1 MEDKDREKE
10 GVSDWGEVHRRMD
23 ISRSVLE
30 KGYKPTRE
38 EIEKVLRERAKILAL
53 RPEKESK
60 EEYKEVVEFVL
71 SHERYAF
78 ILDYVREIYPLKGL
92 TPVPNTPPFVL
103 GIINVRGEILSVIDI
118 KRFFDLP
125 EKGLTDKKKV
135 IILHYNG
142 MEFAVLSDDIVG
154 VRHLSL
160 RELQT
165 SLQTLSGIREKYLL
179 GVTRE
184 RLIVL
189 DAVKLLSDKD
199 IIVNESV

>member
-1 MEDKDREKE
+1 
-10 GVSDWGEVHRRMD
+10 MD
-23 ISRSVLE
+23 IGRIVLE

-53 RPEKESK
+53 RPEERSK
-60 EEYKEVVEFVL
+60 EDHREVVEFVL

-78 ILDYVREIYPLKGL
+78 ISEYVREIYPLKGL

-118 KRFFDLP
+118 RRFFDLP
-125 EKGLTDKKKV
+125 EKGLTDKKKA
-135 IILHYNG
+135 IILHYHG

-154 VRHLSL
+154 VRRLSL
-160 RELQT
+160 SELQT
-165 SLQTLSGIREKYLL
+165 SLQTLSGVREKYLL
-179 GVTRE
+179 GVTTE

-189 DAVKLLSDKD
+189 DAVKLLTDKD
-199 IIVNESV
+199 IIVDENV